1 MSEVL
6 KSPLG
11 KFIEYEKDELG
22 WFSTCIFFDI
32 QHNNRDLKLWW
43 KSNHVRYK
51 GYTRTLSCTS
61 SNLEEGPRHFWKR
74 IRVKEEDDETSRLPK
89 RIKQE
94 EKEIIDLTYE
104 KDVEMIDLTKDE
116 A

>member
-1 MSEVL
+1 M
-6 KSPLG
+6 
-11 KFIEYEKDELG
+11 
-22 WFSTCIFFDI
+22 
-32 QHNNRDLKLWW
+32 N
-43 KSNHVRYK
+43 NHVRYRR
-51 GYTRTLSCTS
+51 YTRTYSCTS

-74 IRVKEEDDETSRLPK
+74 IRVKEEDDETTPLPK